1 LQIARGTAAQLLLC
15 NSGYRE
21 DNTSAALEVT
31 MVGQSGRSPANDL
44 LAGRSPRPDLM
55 GFA

>member
-1 LQIARGTAAQLLLC
+1 MARGTAAQPLLC
-15 NSGYRE
+15 DSGYRE

-31 MVGQSGRSPANDL
+31 MVGQSGRSPADDL
-44 LAGRSPRPDLM
+44 LADRSPRPNFMGL